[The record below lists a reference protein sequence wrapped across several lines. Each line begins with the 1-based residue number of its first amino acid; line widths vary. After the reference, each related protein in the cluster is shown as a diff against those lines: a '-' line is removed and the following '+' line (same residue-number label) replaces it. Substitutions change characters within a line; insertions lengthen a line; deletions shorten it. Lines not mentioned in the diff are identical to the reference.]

1 MNWRD
6 VIPEEDLEV
15 YEAAGYGRDTTLG
28 QRPAV
33 IVIDVTYG
41 FVGHEREP
49 ILDSIRRYP
58 NSCGEHGWDAIPI
71 IESVLDA
78 ARSAP
83 APVYFTA
90 GVTDHAT
97 DHAGQWREKH
107 PVTLEQPDDAHT
119 IIEEI
124 RPLGGDIVIQKTKP
138 SAFFGTPLVASL
150 IDKDVDTLIV
160 LGCTT
165 SGCVRATALDAFSFG
180 FATVVVEDGVF
191 DRGRLSHAVNLFDL
205 SQKYADVLAGSD
217 VIEYLTGL
225 RDRVGSSGSTGGL
238 S

>member
-6 VIPEEDLEV
+6 VIPEEDLEI
-15 YEAAGYGRDTTLG
+15 YEAAGYGRNTMLG
-28 QRPAV
+28 RRPAV

-41 FVGHEREP
+41 FVGHKREP

-58 NSCGEHGWDAIPI
+58 NSCGEQGWDAIPI
-71 IESVLDA
+71 IASVLDV
-78 ARSAP
+78 ARSAS
-83 APVYFTA
+83 APIYFTA
-90 GVTDHAT
+90 GVTDHAM

-107 PVTLEQPDDAHT
+107 PLTLKQPPDAHT
-119 IIEEI
+119 IVDEI
-124 RPLGGDIVIQKTKP
+124 RPHGGDVIIEKTKP

-150 IDKDVDTLIV
+150 IDKGVDTLLV

-191 DRGRLSHAVNLFDL
+191 DRGRMSHAVNLFDL
-205 SQKYADVLAGSD
+205 SQKYAEVLTSSDVLK
-217 VIEYLTGL
+217 YLHRL
-225 RDRVGSSGSTGGL
+225 LDPA
-238 S
+238 